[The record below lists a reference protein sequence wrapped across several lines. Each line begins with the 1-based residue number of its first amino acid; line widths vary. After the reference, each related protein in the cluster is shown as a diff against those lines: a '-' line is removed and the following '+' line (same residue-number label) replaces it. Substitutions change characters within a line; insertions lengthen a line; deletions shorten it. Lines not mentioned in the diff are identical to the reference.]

1 MTAQCSQLLRRIL
14 AAALLTVVSVATVAA
29 QTDYPRRTVKI
40 VVPIPPGAALD
51 LLPRILADKL
61 TARWGHPV
69 LIENKPGAASNLGA
83 EFVAKSEPDGYTL
96 LASPANPLVITQTF
110 YTKLGF
116 DPEAFTPI
124 SIFATQPFVLL
135 VNPKVPAK
143 TLAEFIAYAKANPGK
158 LNFAS
163 PGIGTSPHLTGEMLW
178 LASSVKVVHVPYP
191 GLAPAMTDLVAGH
204 VDVLIDNLGN
214 SLPMIRDGKVRALG
228 VANEARIPELPDVP
242 AIAETFPG
250 FYSASW
256 FAMVAPPKTAPG
268 IAAKVSRAIA
278 ETLKLPDVAKRFSDL
293 SIRPVG
299 TTPEETAEF
308 LKQETE
314 RWRNVIVTGG
324 IKTE

>member
-1 MTAQCSQLLRRIL
+1 MTGRYSLLLRCIL
-14 AAALLTVVSVATVAA
+14 AATLLTVAAVAA
-29 QTDYPRRTVKI
+29 AAAQSDYPRRTVKI

-61 TARWGHPV
+61 STRWGQPV
-69 LIENKPGAASNLGA
+69 IIENKPGAASNLGA

-96 LASPANPLVITQTF
+96 LASPANPLVISQTF
-110 YTKLGF
+110 YPKLGF

-143 TLAEFIAYAKANPGK
+143 TLAELIAYAKANPGK

-163 PGIGTSPHLTGEMLW
+163 PGTGTSPHLTGEMLW
-178 LASSVKVVHVPYP
+178 LAASIRVVHVPYP
-191 GLAPAMTDLVAGH
+191 GLAPAMNDLVAGH

-242 AIAETFPG
+242 AIAEMFPG

-256 FAMVAPPKTAPG
+256 FAMVAPPKTAPA
-268 IAAKVSRAIA
+268 IAAKVSQAIA

-293 SIRPVG
+293 SITPVG
-299 TTPEETAEF
+299 TTPEETAAF
-308 LKQETE
+308 LKRETE
-314 RWRNVIVTGG
+314 RWHNVIVTGG

>member
-1 MTAQCSQLLRRIL
+1 
-14 AAALLTVVSVATVAA
+14 
-29 QTDYPRRTVKI
+29 
-40 VVPIPPGAALD
+40 
-51 LLPRILADKL
+51 
-61 TARWGHPV
+61 
-69 LIENKPGAASNLGA
+69 
-83 EFVAKSEPDGYTL
+83 
-96 LASPANPLVITQTF
+96 
-110 YTKLGF
+110 
-116 DPEAFTPI
+116 
-124 SIFATQPFVLL
+124 
-135 VNPKVPAK
+135 
-143 TLAEFIAYAKANPGK
+143 
-158 LNFAS
+158 FAS

-228 VANEARIPELPDVP
+228 VANEARIPELHDVP

-268 IAAKVSRAIA
+268 IAAKVSQAIA

-324 IKTE
+324 IKTERPPNPFASAPLRCLPPPPRRRRSPKPAILIAQSRSSCRSLPAGPPTCCRASSATSSRRAGASRSSSRIARVAVS

>member
-1 MTAQCSQLLRRIL
+1 MTGRYSLLLRRIL
-14 AAALLTVVSVATVAA
+14 AATLLTVAAVAA
-29 QTDYPRRTVKI
+29 AAAQSDYPRRTVKI

-61 TARWGHPV
+61 STRWGQPV
-69 LIENKPGAASNLGA
+69 IIENKPGAASNLGA

-96 LASPANPLVITQTF
+96 LASPANPLVISQTF
-110 YTKLGF
+110 YPKLGF

-135 VNPKVPAK
+135 VNPKVPVK
-143 TLAEFIAYAKANPGK
+143 TLAELIAYAKANPGK

-163 PGIGTSPHLTGEMLW
+163 PGTGTSPHLTGEMLW
-178 LASSVKVVHVPYP
+178 LAASIRVVHVPYP
-191 GLAPAMTDLVAGH
+191 GLAPAMNDLVAGH

-242 AIAETFPG
+242 GIAEMFPG

-256 FAMVAPPKTAPG
+256 FAMVAPPKTAPA
-268 IAAKVSRAIA
+268 IAAKVSQAIA

-293 SIRPVG
+293 SITPVG
-299 TTPEETAEF
+299 TTPEETAAF
-308 LKQETE
+308 LKRETE
-314 RWRNVIVTGG
+314 RWHDVIVTGG